1 MTNEVID
8 ITLQLWQ
15 NGRKLKRSS
24 SGWLSGNAVC
34 CQNNG
39 QTADR
44 RGRGG
49 MIVSDDKLNYSCFN
63 CGFKTGYVVGRLLT
77 PRFKQLLRWL
87 GADPDQ
93 VDRLTLAAMKI
104 RDEQGDLVTRFVTES
119 RIKTINFATTELPD
133 NSERLTVDNPV
144 HKPYIEYLT
153 SRGLSVDSYEYYVT
167 PDGEGRDSNRII
179 IPYRYQG
186 DLVGHT
192 SRYLDD
198 RKPKYISE
206 QQRGYVFNIDQ
217 QQTNWQV
224 CILVEGQFDAI
235 SIGGCAYMGQ
245 NILDE
250 QAELLRR
257 LQRKIIVVP
266 DRDSAGLSV
275 CDRALELGYSVSI
288 PEWSDEIKDVNDA
301 VKTYGRLP
309 TLLSIL
315 QAATT
320 SKIVVE
326 MTRKRYR

>member
-8 ITLQLWQ
+8 TTLQLWQ
-15 NGRKLKRSS
+15 NGRKLKRST

-39 QTADR
+39 QTVDR

-49 MIVSDDKLNYSCFN
+49 MIIADEKLNYSCFN
-63 CGFKTGYVVGRLLT
+63 CGFKTGYATGHLLT

-87 GADPDQ
+87 GADQDQ
-93 VDRLTLAAMKI
+93 VDHLILTAMKI
-104 RDEQGDLVTRFVTES
+104 RDEQGDLLTLSRKHNKIRNISFTETRLPADS
-119 RIKTINFATTELPD
+119 ELLLAD
-133 NSERLTVDNPV
+133 NVK
-144 HKPYIEYLT
+144 HAPYIEYLN

-167 PDGEGRDSNRII
+167 PDADGRDSNRII
-179 IPYRYQG
+179 IPYRYQQQ
-186 DLVGHT
+186 LVGHT

-206 QQRGYVFNIDQ
+206 QQRGYVFNLDNQ
-217 QQTNWQV
+217 RPDWQI

-250 QAELLRR
+250 QAELLKR
-257 LQRKIIVVP
+257 LQRRIIVVP
-266 DRDSAGLSV
+266 DRDSAGMSV
-275 CDRALELGYSVSI
+275 CDRALELGYSVSM
-288 PEWSDEIKDVNDA
+288 PEWSDAIKDVNDA

-309 TLLSIL
+309 TLLSII
-315 QAATT
+315 QAATS
-320 SKIVVE
+320 SKIKIE
-326 MTRKRYR
+326 MLKKRYR